1 MASKPNDVNLQ
12 MQKIAD
18 NAVSIAKDQFGVSL
32 DFTEDSLGQLE
43 LLLQQADERY
53 KQASSAENAP
63 PIPIE
68 NTVRVWGS
76 YLGEVIHRSLG
87 GEWIIDEKAVFL
99 QLGNRK
105 LAPLIQVRSRI
116 TDGLL
121 FNVQTFFQGLKAELQ
136 PPVTVEPAVQV
147 QPAVEVQPEPST
159 LEKTKPQLAVE
170 VQPDQSTLEKTKPQ
184 APAIEEAELKTPKWE
199 YMFIQWNN
207 HTGANGVYVVSTNG
221 GSERKVKGPVKEGK
235 ILEFLNY
242 FGRAGW
248 EVAGVVSTRRIAGFV
263 TTWTLMRMKT

>member
-1 MASKPNDVNLQ
+1 MASNQDDVNFQ
-12 MQKIAD
+12 MQRLAE
-18 NAVSIAKDQFGVSL
+18 NAISVAKDQFGTSL

-53 KQASSAENAP
+53 KQDSSAENAP

-76 YLGEVIHRSLG
+76 YLGEVIRRVLG
-87 GEWIIDEKAVFL
+87 GDWIVDQKNVFL
-99 QLGNRK
+99 QLGPQR
-105 LAPLIQVRSRI
+105 LDPLGQVRSRI
-116 TDGLL
+116 TDGQM
-121 FNVQTFFQGLKAELQ
+121 FNVQTFFQGLKAEVQ
-136 PPVTVEPAVQV
+136 PAAQV
-147 QPAVEVQPEPST
+147 QPAVTVQPAAQVQP
-159 LEKTKPQLAVE
+159 AIE

-184 APAIEEAELKTPKWE
+184 TPVIEEEESKIPKWE

-207 HTGANGVYVVSTNG
+207 HPGANGVYIISTNG
-221 GSERKVKGPVKEGK
+221 ESERKVKGSVKEGK

-242 FGRAGW
+242 FGGSGW
-248 EVAGVVSTRRIAGFV
+248 EVAGVANTGSVTGFV